1 MTLKE
6 MRLESGLKSNKIAE
20 KLNISRRQ
28 LINLENKLF
37 KLSDDKVK
45 ILSKLYE
52 KDEKEIREAS
62 KKWQKKKKSYLKS

>member
-6 MRLESGLKSNKIAE
+6 MRLESGLKANKIAE

-28 LINLENKLF
+28 LINLEQKKFN
-37 KLSDDKVK
+37 LSEDKVE

-52 KDEKEIREAS
+52 KDKEEIRKAA
-62 KKWQKKKKSYLKS
+62 K

>member
-1 MTLKE
+1 MTLKD
-6 MRLESGLKSNKIAE
+6 MRLESGLKANKIAE

-52 KDEKEIREAS
+52 KEEEEIRRVS
-62 KKWQKKKKSYLKS
+62 KQWQRKKRSYLKS

>member
-6 MRLESGLKSNKIAE
+6 MRLESGLKANKIAE

-28 LINLENKLF
+28 LVNLEQKKF
-37 KLSDDKVK
+37 KLSEDKVE

-52 KDEKEIREAS
+52 KDKEEIRKAG
-62 KKWQKKKKSYLKS
+62 K

>member
-6 MRLESGLKSNKIAE
+6 MRLESGLKANKIAE

-52 KDEKEIREAS
+52 KEEEEIRRAS
-62 KKWQKKKKSYLKS
+62 KQ

>member
-6 MRLESGLKSNKIAE
+6 IRLESGLKANKIAE

-52 KDEKEIREAS
+52 KEEEEIRRAS
-62 KKWQKKKKSYLKS
+62 KQ

>member
-6 MRLESGLKSNKIAE
+6 MRLESGLKANKIAE

-28 LINLENKLF
+28 LFNLEQKKF
-37 KLSDDKVK
+37 KISEDKVK

-52 KDEKEIREAS
+52 REEEEIRKVA
-62 KKWQKKKKSYLKS
+62 K